1 MKFKNSLLVTVPEG
15 HEELEVLIL
24 LDITTTMMNL
34 ILRMKLKII
43 TLFRFPAEQA
53 TALGLPLRLQWFL
66 STSVKA
72 SRTRAKTLY
81 DLQVFSQSES

>member
-24 LDITTTMMNL
+24 LDITTTM

-72 SRTRAKTLY
+72 SRTRAKTL
-81 DLQVFSQSES
+81 